1 MRFGRCRRVTLD
13 PDPATGL
20 QGDTL
25 LYEAL
30 ADHLPDD
37 GAATDPGVYV
47 LELSTPTGGLE
58 SHARAWV
65 QEYETVPDYLE
76 TLADKPRVWYVGA
89 AASVRDRIDQHLT
102 EPNQSASVCRVF
114 PPHSI
119 VDVRWADSAD
129 DAFTWEHG
137 VALDLDA
144 QHEEVYVHSR

>member
-1 MRFGRCRRVTLD
+1 MTLD
-13 PDPATGL
+13 PDPTTGL

-25 LYEAL
+25 LFEAL

-37 GAATDPGVYV
+37 GTAPTSPGVYT

-65 QEYETVPDYLE
+65 QEFATVPDYLSA
-76 TLADKPRVWYVGA
+76 LAAKPRVWYVGA
-89 AASVRDRIDQHLT
+89 AASVRARLRCHVDQT
-102 EPNQSASVCRVF
+102 SQAAAVTRVF
-114 PPHSI
+114 PAHSI
-119 VDVRWADSAD
+119 IDVRWTDTAD

-144 QHEEVYVHSR
+144 DHEEVFVHCR